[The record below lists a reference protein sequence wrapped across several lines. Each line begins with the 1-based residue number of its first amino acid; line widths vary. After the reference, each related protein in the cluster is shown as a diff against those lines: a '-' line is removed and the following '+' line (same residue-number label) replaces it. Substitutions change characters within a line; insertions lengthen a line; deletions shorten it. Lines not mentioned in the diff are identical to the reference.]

1 MKIVRYE
8 DAADEELIDE
18 VARYELRHDGLGRE
32 LLTAV
37 RDAVRLIA
45 ENPAAWQASEYG
57 RDVRRFV
64 MDRFPF
70 TIVYTE
76 LANEILILAIA
87 HTSREPGYWRTRL

>member
-1 MKIVRYE
+1 MKTVRYE
-8 DAADEELIDE
+8 DAAEEELIDE
-18 VARYELRHDGLGRE
+18 VSRYELRRDGLGTE
-32 LLTAV
+32 FLTAV

-45 ENPAAWQASEYG
+45 ENPAAWQTSEYG

-64 MDRFPF
+64 MDKFPF

-76 LANEILILAIA
+76 LADEILILALA

>member
-1 MKIVRYE
+1 MKPVRYE

-18 VARYELRHDGLGRE
+18 VARYELKRDGLGAE
-32 LLTAV
+32 FLTAV
-37 RDAVRLIA
+37 REAERLIRQ
-45 ENPAAWQASEYG
+45 NPDAWQASEHG

-76 LANEILILAIA
+76 LADEILVDPRHRARP
-87 HTSREPGYWRTRL
+87 REP